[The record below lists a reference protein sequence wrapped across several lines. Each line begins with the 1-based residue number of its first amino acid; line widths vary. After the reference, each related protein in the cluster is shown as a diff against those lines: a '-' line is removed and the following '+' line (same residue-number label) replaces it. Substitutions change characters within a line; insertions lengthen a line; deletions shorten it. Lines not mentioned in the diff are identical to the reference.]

1 MRLKSIEINGFK
13 SFADKIKLDFETN
26 ITAIIGPNGSGKSNV
41 ADAVRWVLGEQSA
54 KTLRGSK
61 MEDVI
66 FSGTD
71 NKIKKNYSTVS
82 ITFDNSD
89 NVIPID
95 FKEVTISR
103 KLYRTGESDYF
114 INKSNVRLKEVRE
127 LFLDTGVG
135 REGYSI
141 IGQGRIEEIINGK
154 SEDRRAIFEEA
165 SGISKIKYQKNE
177 SQKKLFKAK
186 DNLTRLR
193 DIIIQNENRY
203 GFLKGQSTKAK
214 KGIALLED
222 IEKAEFSISY
232 KDYNNLNSNFNKY
245 SENLEINKEEL
256 FDINKEFENVKLK
269 ISPLKEELNN
279 ITNVIEKDSAE
290 LDRINKKKNDITNKK
305 NVLIERNKFIR
316 LNNEQFL
323 KLKQE
328 YIDNLEK
335 INLEISE
342 QEKKISEKNSIL
354 KNYIDDKNKV
364 KNELSKSKELLSS
377 KVQILDK
384 FFLEK
389 EEIENKISDLETE
402 KRANEIIT
410 DSIKKKIEENTEEV
424 TKLNIEKENI
434 EKKLSE
440 NNSLLESNN
449 QKVQNIDLTIFEKRQ
464 LISELEKEL
473 ISLNN
478 QVSNINNEINYKNK
492 EIIMLK
498 NYIRNY
504 EGYGKSVQDLFKL
517 CDRETE
523 LKSMICGTLGELISV
538 EEKYKKAIDTVLSSN
553 LQGIVVHNDLE
564 AKKIIEKIKANKIG
578 RLNFFPISKILLKKE
593 YSSIIDSDILSF
605 ANDVITCDNDYRNIV
620 DYFLANTIICENM
633 DIAIK
638 LSNKFKNKFRIVTLD
653 GDVINSWGSI
663 SGGYKSSKNSFSIIG
678 RKQQLAKALS
688 DIENLETNL
697 KNNINRISE
706 VKTDLQSNKENLD
719 NLKSEKEDVKLKID
733 SLQKL
738 IYLNEFDV
746 RKITEKI
753 DEINNYK
760 ENHQGFTS
768 DKEKELILYKEKS
781 ILIDDEINKYNLEI
795 NKLKNLVLEM
805 EKNEIIV
812 INNLDSIE
820 RDINI
825 LDNSKNILLEN
836 KNSNE
841 SKLKL
846 KESELIESE
855 LQLKNNLS
863 EIELIEQLNVEFNLK
878 TDELTNSI
886 STNTHL
892 RKKLILNNEE
902 ISKRYSE
909 LSEKSLTLEKEIEKN
924 ELRIS
929 NLKEQF
935 SNLINRLCD
944 EYSLTLE
951 DCERKMELY
960 KNEHFT
966 KEELKRLKED
976 LRKLGSFSY
985 DSIEEFEKVKNEL
998 EFQKNQEI
1006 DLQNSIEDINKII
1019 LKLENTMKKT
1029 FINEFKTIN
1038 ENFSNIFKILFNGG
1052 EARLELESEDIL
1064 NCGIDI
1070 IAKPVG
1076 KKMQTLSLMSG
1087 GEKSLT
1093 AVALLFAIFETK
1105 PSPFCILDEVDAALD
1120 DSNILRY
1127 VEYLK
1132 NYLTET
1138 QFIMITHRKPTME
1151 MADMIYGVTMEQ
1163 KGVSKIVS
1171 MTFNKEKK

>member
-290 LDRINKKKNDITNKK
+290 LDRINNKKNDITNKK

-316 LNNEQFL
+316 LNNEQSL

-342 QEKKISEKNSIL
+342 QEKKFFEKNLIL

-389 EEIENKISDLETE
+389 EKIENKINYLETE

-424 TKLNIEKENI
+424 TKLNIEKKNI

-593 YSSIIDSDILSF
+593 RSSIIDSDILSF

-688 DIENLETNL
+688 DIENLETSL
-697 KNNINRISE
+697 KNNINRISD
-706 VKTDLQSNKENLD
+706 VKTDLQLNKEKLD
-719 NLKSEKEDVKLKID
+719 NLKSEKEDIKLKIN

-738 IYLNEFDV
+738 IYSNEFDI
-746 RKITEKI
+746 RKISEKI
-753 DEINNYK
+753 DEIDNYK
-760 ENHQGFTS
+760 ENHQGFTP

-781 ILIDDEINKYNLEI
+781 ILMDDEINKYNLEI
-795 NKLKNLVLEM
+795 NEIKNLILEL

-841 SKLKL
+841 GKLKL
-846 KESELIESE
+846 KETELIESE

-863 EIELIEQLNVEFNLK
+863 EIELIEQLNAKLNIK
-878 TDELTNSI
+878 TDELNNSI
-886 STNTHL
+886 SNNTNL
-892 RKKLILNNEE
+892 RKKLILDNEE
-902 ISKRYSE
+902 VSKRYSE

-935 SNLINRLCD
+935 SNLIIRLCD

-960 KNEHFT
+960 KNEYFT
-966 KEELKRLKED
+966 KEELKRLKEN
-976 LRKLGSFSY
+976 LRELGSFSY

-1052 EARLELESEDIL
+1052 EARLELDSEDIL

-1171 MTFNKEKK
+1171 MTFNKEK

>member
-688 DIENLETNL
+688 DIENLETSL
-697 KNNINRISE
+697 KNNINRISD

-733 SLQKL
+733 SLQKI

-781 ILIDDEINKYNLEI
+781 ILIDDEINKYNVEI
-795 NKLKNLVLEM
+795 NELKNLVLEL

-855 LQLKNNLS
+855 LQLKNNSS
-863 EIELIEQLNVEFNLK
+863 EIESIEQLNVEFNLK
-878 TDELTNSI
+878 TEELTNSI
-886 STNTHL
+886 SKNTHL
-892 RKKLILNNEE
+892 RKKLILDNEE

-966 KEELKRLKED
+966 KEELKRLKEN
-976 LRKLGSFSY
+976 LRELGSFSY

-1052 EARLELESEDIL
+1052 EARLELDSEDIL

>member
-214 KGIALLED
+214 KGIALLEN

-232 KDYNNLNSNFNKY
+232 KDYNNLNSNFNKF

-256 FDINKEFENVKLK
+256 LDINKEFENVKLK

-290 LDRINKKKNDITNKK
+290 LDRINNQKNEITNKK

-316 LNNEQFL
+316 LNNEQSL

-342 QEKKISEKNSIL
+342 QEKKFSEKNSIL

-389 EEIENKISDLETE
+389 EKIENKISDLETE

-449 QKVQNIDLTIFEKRQ
+449 QKVQNIDLTIYEKRQ

-578 RLNFFPISKILLKKE
+578 RLNFVPISKILLKKE
-593 YSSIIDSDILSF
+593 RSNIIDSDILSF

-620 DYFLANTIICENM
+620 DYFLANTVICENM

-688 DIENLETNL
+688 DIENLETSL
-697 KNNINRISE
+697 KNNINRIFE

-746 RKITEKI
+746 RKISEKI
-753 DEINNYK
+753 DEIDNYK

-795 NKLKNLVLEM
+795 NGLKNLILEL

-836 KNSNE
+836 KNQS
-841 SKLKL
+841 
-846 KESELIESE
+846 
-855 LQLKNNLS
+855 
-863 EIELIEQLNVEFNLK
+863 
-878 TDELTNSI
+878 
-886 STNTHL
+886 
-892 RKKLILNNEE
+892 
-902 ISKRYSE
+902 
-909 LSEKSLTLEKEIEKN
+909 
-924 ELRIS
+924 
-929 NLKEQF
+929 
-935 SNLINRLCD
+935 
-944 EYSLTLE
+944 
-951 DCERKMELY
+951 
-960 KNEHFT
+960 
-966 KEELKRLKED
+966 
-976 LRKLGSFSY
+976 
-985 DSIEEFEKVKNEL
+985 
-998 EFQKNQEI
+998 
-1006 DLQNSIEDINKII
+1006 
-1019 LKLENTMKKT
+1019 
-1029 FINEFKTIN
+1029 
-1038 ENFSNIFKILFNGG
+1038 
-1052 EARLELESEDIL
+1052 
-1064 NCGIDI
+1064 
-1070 IAKPVG
+1070 
-1076 KKMQTLSLMSG
+1076 
-1087 GEKSLT
+1087 
-1093 AVALLFAIFETK
+1093 
-1105 PSPFCILDEVDAALD
+1105 
-1120 DSNILRY
+1120 
-1127 VEYLK
+1127 
-1132 NYLTET
+1132 
-1138 QFIMITHRKPTME
+1138 
-1151 MADMIYGVTMEQ
+1151 
-1163 KGVSKIVS
+1163 
-1171 MTFNKEKK
+1171 

>member
-41 ADAVRWVLGEQSA
+41 SDAVRWVLGEQSA

-733 SLQKL
+733 SLQKI

-760 ENHQGFTS
+760 ENHQGFTL

-855 LQLKNNLS
+855 LQLKNNSS
-863 EIELIEQLNVEFNLK
+863 EIEVIEQLIIEINLK
-878 TDELTNSI
+878 TDKLNNSI
-886 STNTHL
+886 SKNTDL
-892 RKKLILNNEE
+892 RKKLILDNEE

-966 KEELKRLKED
+966 KEELKRLKEN
-976 LRKLGSFSY
+976 LRELGSFSY

-998 EFQKNQEI
+998 EFQKKQEI

-1029 FINEFKTIN
+1029 FLNEFKSIN

-1052 EARLELESEDIL
+1052 EARLELDSEDIL

>member
-214 KGIALLED
+214 KGIALLEN

-290 LDRINKKKNDITNKK
+290 LDRINNKKNNITNKK

-316 LNNEQFL
+316 LNNEQSL

-342 QEKKISEKNSIL
+342 QEKKFSEKNSIL

-364 KNELSKSKELLSS
+364 KNELSKNKELLSS

-449 QKVQNIDLTIFEKRQ
+449 QKVQNIDLTIYEKRQ

-473 ISLNN
+473 ITLNN

-593 YSSIIDSDILSF
+593 RSNIIDSDILSF

-620 DYFLANTIICENM
+620 DYFLANTVICENM

-638 LSNKFKNKFRIVTLD
+638 LSNKFKNKYRIVTLD

-678 RKQQLAKALS
+678 RKQQLENALS
-688 DIENLETNL
+688 DIKDL
-697 KNNINRISE
+697 KTSLNNSQNRISE
-706 VKTDLQSNKENLD
+706 IETNLQLNKEKLD
-719 NLKSEKEDVKLKID
+719 NLKSEKEDIKLKID

-738 IYLNEFDV
+738 IYLNEFDI
-746 RKITEKI
+746 RKISEKI
-753 DEINNYK
+753 DEIDNYK

-781 ILIDDEINKYNLEI
+781 ILIDDEINRYNLEI
-795 NKLKNLVLEM
+795 NEIKNLILEL

-841 SKLKL
+841 GKLKL
-846 KESELIESE
+846 KETELIESE

-863 EIELIEQLNVEFNLK
+863 EIELIEQLIIEINLK
-878 TDELTNSI
+878 TDKLNNSI
-886 STNTHL
+886 SKNTDL
-892 RKKLILNNEE
+892 REKLILDNEE

-960 KNEHFT
+960 KNEQFT
-966 KEELKRLKED
+966 KEELKRLKEN
-976 LRKLGSFSY
+976 LRELGSFSY

-998 EFQKNQEI
+998 EFQKKQEI

-1052 EARLELESEDIL
+1052 EARLELDSEDIL

>member
-290 LDRINKKKNDITNKK
+290 LDRINNKKNDITNKK

-335 INLEISE
+335 ISLEISE

-733 SLQKL
+733 SLQKI

-855 LQLKNNLS
+855 LQLKNNSS
-863 EIELIEQLNVEFNLK
+863 EIEVIEQLIIEINLK
-878 TDELTNSI
+878 TDKLNNSI
-886 STNTHL
+886 SKNTDL
-892 RKKLILNNEE
+892 RKKLILDNEE

-966 KEELKRLKED
+966 KEELKRLKEN
-976 LRKLGSFSY
+976 LRELGSFSY

-998 EFQKNQEI
+998 EFQKKQEI

-1052 EARLELESEDIL
+1052 EARLELDSEDIL

>member
-127 LFLDTGVG
+127 LFLDTGIG

-214 KGIALLED
+214 KGIALLEN

-279 ITNVIEKDSAE
+279 IINVIEKDSAE
-290 LDRINKKKNDITNKK
+290 LDRINNKKNDITNKK

-316 LNNEQFL
+316 LNNEQSL

-449 QKVQNIDLTIFEKRQ
+449 QKVQNINLTIFEKRQ

-593 YSSIIDSDILSF
+593 RSNIIDSDILSF

-620 DYFLANTIICENM
+620 DYFLANTVICENM

-678 RKQQLAKALS
+678 RKQQLVKALL
-688 DIENLETNL
+688 DIENLETSL

-746 RKITEKI
+746 RKISEKI
-753 DEINNYK
+753 DEIDNYK

-795 NKLKNLVLEM
+795 NELKNLILEL

-855 LQLKNNLS
+855 LQLKNNLA
-863 EIELIEQLNVEFNLK
+863 EIELIEQLIIEIKLK

-886 STNTHL
+886 SKNADL
-892 RKKLILNNEE
+892 RKKLILDNEE

-935 SNLINRLCD
+935 SNLIIRLCD

-966 KEELKRLKED
+966 KEELKRLKEN
-976 LRKLGSFSY
+976 LRELGSFSY

-1052 EARLELESEDIL
+1052 EARLELDSEDIL

>member
-478 QVSNINNEINYKNK
+478 QVSNINNEMNYKNK

-593 YSSIIDSDILSF
+593 RSSIIDSDILSF

-678 RKQQLAKALS
+678 RKQQLVKALS
-688 DIENLETNL
+688 DIENLETSL
-697 KNNINRISE
+697 KNNINRISD

-719 NLKSEKEDVKLKID
+719 NLKSEKEDLKLKID

-760 ENHQGFTS
+760 EDHQGFTS

-855 LQLKNNLS
+855 LQLKNNSS
-863 EIELIEQLNVEFNLK
+863 EIEVIEQLIIEINLK
-878 TDELTNSI
+878 TDKLNNSI
-886 STNTHL
+886 SKNTHL

-966 KEELKRLKED
+966 KEELKRLKEN
-976 LRKLGSFSY
+976 LRELGSFSY

-998 EFQKNQEI
+998 EFQKKQEI

-1029 FINEFKTIN
+1029 FLNEFKSIN

-1052 EARLELESEDIL
+1052 EARLELDSEDIL

>member
-61 MEDVI
+61 LEDVI

-214 KGIALLED
+214 KGIALLEN

-688 DIENLETNL
+688 DIENLETSL
-697 KNNINRISE
+697 KNNINRISD

-733 SLQKL
+733 SLQKI

-795 NKLKNLVLEM
+795 NELKNLVLEL

-855 LQLKNNLS
+855 LQLKNNSS
-863 EIELIEQLNVEFNLK
+863 EIESIEQLNVEFNLK
-878 TDELTNSI
+878 TEELTNSI
-886 STNTHL
+886 SKNTHL
-892 RKKLILNNEE
+892 RKKLILDNEE

-966 KEELKRLKED
+966 KEELKRLKEN
-976 LRKLGSFSY
+976 LRELGSFSY

-1052 EARLELESEDIL
+1052 EARLELDSEDIL

>member
-154 SEDRRAIFEEA
+154 SDDRRAIFEEA

-290 LDRINKKKNDITNKK
+290 LDRINNQKNEITNKK

-316 LNNEQFL
+316 LNNEQSL

-335 INLEISE
+335 INFEISE
-342 QEKKISEKNSIL
+342 QEKRISEKNSIL

-389 EEIENKISDLETE
+389 EKIENKISDLETE

-449 QKVQNIDLTIFEKRQ
+449 QKVQNIDLTIYEKRQ

-593 YSSIIDSDILSF
+593 RSNIIDSDILSF

-620 DYFLANTIICENM
+620 DYFLANTVICENM

-638 LSNKFKNKFRIVTLD
+638 LSNKFKHKFRIVTLD

-781 ILIDDEINKYNLEI
+781 ILIDDEIDKYNLEI
-795 NKLKNLVLEM
+795 NELKNLVLEL

-878 TDELTNSI
+878 TDELNNSI
-886 STNTHL
+886 SKNTHL
-892 RKKLILNNEE
+892 RKKLILDNEE

-944 EYSLTLE
+944 GYSLTLE

-976 LRKLGSFSY
+976 LRELGSFSY

-998 EFQKNQEI
+998 EFQKKQEI

-1029 FINEFKTIN
+1029 FLNEFKSIN

-1052 EARLELESEDIL
+1052 EARLELDSEDIL

-1093 AVALLFAIFETK
+1093 AVALLFAIFETR

-1171 MTFNKEKK
+1171 MTFNKENE

>member
-1 MRLKSIEINGFK
+1 
-13 SFADKIKLDFETN
+13 
-26 ITAIIGPNGSGKSNV
+26 
-41 ADAVRWVLGEQSA
+41 
-54 KTLRGSK
+54 
-61 MEDVI
+61 
-66 FSGTD
+66 
-71 NKIKKNYSTVS
+71 
-82 ITFDNSD
+82 
-89 NVIPID
+89 
-95 FKEVTISR
+95 
-103 KLYRTGESDYF
+103 
-114 INKSNVRLKEVRE
+114 
-127 LFLDTGVG
+127 
-135 REGYSI
+135 
-141 IGQGRIEEIINGK
+141 
-154 SEDRRAIFEEA
+154 
-165 SGISKIKYQKNE
+165 
-177 SQKKLFKAK
+177 
-186 DNLTRLR
+186 
-193 DIIIQNENRY
+193 
-203 GFLKGQSTKAK
+203 
-214 KGIALLED
+214 
-222 IEKAEFSISY
+222 
-232 KDYNNLNSNFNKY
+232 
-245 SENLEINKEEL
+245 
-256 FDINKEFENVKLK
+256 
-269 ISPLKEELNN
+269 
-279 ITNVIEKDSAE
+279 
-290 LDRINKKKNDITNKK
+290 
-305 NVLIERNKFIR
+305 
-316 LNNEQFL
+316 
-323 KLKQE
+323 
-328 YIDNLEK
+328 
-335 INLEISE
+335 
-342 QEKKISEKNSIL
+342 
-354 KNYIDDKNKV
+354 
-364 KNELSKSKELLSS
+364 
-377 KVQILDK
+377 
-384 FFLEK
+384 
-389 EEIENKISDLETE
+389 
-402 KRANEIIT
+402 
-410 DSIKKKIEENTEEV
+410 
-424 TKLNIEKENI
+424 
-434 EKKLSE
+434 
-440 NNSLLESNN
+440 
-449 QKVQNIDLTIFEKRQ
+449 
-464 LISELEKEL
+464 
-473 ISLNN
+473 
-478 QVSNINNEINYKNK
+478 
-492 EIIMLK
+492 MLK

-517 CDRETE
+517 YEKETE

-593 YSSIIDSDILSF
+593 RSNIIDSDILSF

-620 DYFLANTIICENM
+620 DYFLANTVICENM

-638 LSNKFKNKFRIVTLD
+638 LSNKFKNKYRIVTLD

-678 RKQQLAKALS
+678 RKQQLENALS
-688 DIENLETNL
+688 DIKDL
-697 KNNINRISE
+697 KTSLNNSQNRISE
-706 VKTDLQSNKENLD
+706 IETNLQLNKEKLD
-719 NLKSEKEDVKLKID
+719 NLKSEKEDIKLKID

-738 IYLNEFDV
+738 IYLNEFDI
-746 RKITEKI
+746 RKISEKI
-753 DEINNYK
+753 DEIDNYK

-781 ILIDDEINKYNLEI
+781 ILIDDEINRYNLEI
-795 NKLKNLVLEM
+795 NEIKNLILEL

-841 SKLKL
+841 GKLKL
-846 KESELIESE
+846 KETELIESE

-863 EIELIEQLNVEFNLK
+863 EIELIEQLIIEINLK
-878 TDELTNSI
+878 TDKLNNSI
-886 STNTHL
+886 SKNTDL
-892 RKKLILNNEE
+892 REKLILDNEE

-960 KNEHFT
+960 KNEQFT
-966 KEELKRLKED
+966 KEELKRLKEN
-976 LRKLGSFSY
+976 LRELGSFSY

-998 EFQKNQEI
+998 EFQKKQEI

-1052 EARLELESEDIL
+1052 EARLELDSEDIL

>member
-364 KNELSKSKELLSS
+364 RNELSKSKELLSS

-733 SLQKL
+733 SLQKI

-855 LQLKNNLS
+855 LQLKNNSS
-863 EIELIEQLNVEFNLK
+863 EIEVIEQLIIEINLK
-878 TDELTNSI
+878 TDKLNNSI
-886 STNTHL
+886 SKNTDL
-892 RKKLILNNEE
+892 RKKLILDNEE

-966 KEELKRLKED
+966 KEELKRLKEN
-976 LRKLGSFSY
+976 LRELGSFSY

-998 EFQKNQEI
+998 EFQKKQEI

-1029 FINEFKTIN
+1029 FLNEFKSIN

-1052 EARLELESEDIL
+1052 EARLELDSEDIL

>member
-290 LDRINKKKNDITNKK
+290 LDRINNKKNDITNKK

-335 INLEISE
+335 ISLEISE
-342 QEKKISEKNSIL
+342 QEKKFSEKNSIL

-733 SLQKL
+733 SLQKI

-855 LQLKNNLS
+855 LQLKNNSS
-863 EIELIEQLNVEFNLK
+863 EIEVIEQLIIEINLK
-878 TDELTNSI
+878 TDKLNNSI
-886 STNTHL
+886 SKNTDL
-892 RKKLILNNEE
+892 RKKLILDNEE

-966 KEELKRLKED
+966 KEELKRLKEN
-976 LRKLGSFSY
+976 LRELGSFSY

-998 EFQKNQEI
+998 EFQKKQEI

-1029 FINEFKTIN
+1029 FLNEFKSIN

-1052 EARLELESEDIL
+1052 EARLELDSEDIL

>member
-214 KGIALLED
+214 KGIALLEN

-290 LDRINKKKNDITNKK
+290 LDRINNKKNNITNKK

-316 LNNEQFL
+316 LNNEQSL

-342 QEKKISEKNSIL
+342 QEKKFSEKNSIL

-364 KNELSKSKELLSS
+364 KNELSKNKELLSS

-449 QKVQNIDLTIFEKRQ
+449 QKVQNIDLTIYEKRQ

-593 YSSIIDSDILSF
+593 RSNIIDSDILSF

-620 DYFLANTIICENM
+620 DYFLANTVICENM

-638 LSNKFKNKFRIVTLD
+638 LSNKFKNKYRIVTLD

-663 SGGYKSSKNSFSIIG
+663 SGGYKSSKDSFSIIG
-678 RKQQLAKALS
+678 RKQQLENALS
-688 DIENLETNL
+688 DIKDL
-697 KNNINRISE
+697 KTSLNNSQNRISE
-706 VKTDLQSNKENLD
+706 IETNLQLNKEKLD
-719 NLKSEKEDVKLKID
+719 NLKSEKEDIKLKID

-738 IYLNEFDV
+738 IYLNEFDI
-746 RKITEKI
+746 RKISEKI
-753 DEINNYK
+753 DEIDNYK

-781 ILIDDEINKYNLEI
+781 ILIDDEINRYNLEI
-795 NKLKNLVLEM
+795 NEIKNLILEL

-841 SKLKL
+841 GKLKL
-846 KESELIESE
+846 KETELIESE

-863 EIELIEQLNVEFNLK
+863 EIELIEQLIIEINLK
-878 TDELTNSI
+878 TDKLNNSI
-886 STNTHL
+886 SKNTDL
-892 RKKLILNNEE
+892 REKLILDNEE

-960 KNEHFT
+960 KNEQFT
-966 KEELKRLKED
+966 KEELKRLKEN
-976 LRKLGSFSY
+976 LRELGSFSY

-998 EFQKNQEI
+998 EFQKKQEI

-1052 EARLELESEDIL
+1052 EARLELDSEDIL

>member
-177 SQKKLFKAK
+177 SQKKLFKSK

-214 KGIALLED
+214 KGIALLEN

-290 LDRINKKKNDITNKK
+290 LDRINNKKNDITNKK

-364 KNELSKSKELLSS
+364 KNELSKSRELLSS

-593 YSSIIDSDILSF
+593 RSSIIDSDILSF

-688 DIENLETNL
+688 DIENLETSL
-697 KNNINRISE
+697 KNNINRISD

-733 SLQKL
+733 SLQKI

-855 LQLKNNLS
+855 LQLKNNSS
-863 EIELIEQLNVEFNLK
+863 EIEVIEQLIIEINLK
-878 TDELTNSI
+878 TDKLNNSI
-886 STNTHL
+886 SKNTHL

-976 LRKLGSFSY
+976 LRELGSFSY

-998 EFQKNQEI
+998 EFQKKQEI

-1029 FINEFKTIN
+1029 FLNEFKSIN

-1052 EARLELESEDIL
+1052 EARLELDSEDIL

>member
-1 MRLKSIEINGFK
+1 M
-13 SFADKIKLDFETN
+13 
-26 ITAIIGPNGSGKSNV
+26 
-41 ADAVRWVLGEQSA
+41 
-54 KTLRGSK
+54 
-61 MEDVI
+61 
-66 FSGTD
+66 
-71 NKIKKNYSTVS
+71 
-82 ITFDNSD
+82 
-89 NVIPID
+89 
-95 FKEVTISR
+95 
-103 KLYRTGESDYF
+103 
-114 INKSNVRLKEVRE
+114 
-127 LFLDTGVG
+127 
-135 REGYSI
+135 
-141 IGQGRIEEIINGK
+141 
-154 SEDRRAIFEEA
+154 
-165 SGISKIKYQKNE
+165 
-177 SQKKLFKAK
+177 
-186 DNLTRLR
+186 
-193 DIIIQNENRY
+193 
-203 GFLKGQSTKAK
+203 
-214 KGIALLED
+214 
-222 IEKAEFSISY
+222 
-232 KDYNNLNSNFNKY
+232 
-245 SENLEINKEEL
+245 
-256 FDINKEFENVKLK
+256 
-269 ISPLKEELNN
+269 
-279 ITNVIEKDSAE
+279 
-290 LDRINKKKNDITNKK
+290 
-305 NVLIERNKFIR
+305 
-316 LNNEQFL
+316 
-323 KLKQE
+323 
-328 YIDNLEK
+328 
-335 INLEISE
+335 
-342 QEKKISEKNSIL
+342 
-354 KNYIDDKNKV
+354 
-364 KNELSKSKELLSS
+364 
-377 KVQILDK
+377 
-384 FFLEK
+384 
-389 EEIENKISDLETE
+389 
-402 KRANEIIT
+402 
-410 DSIKKKIEENTEEV
+410 
-424 TKLNIEKENI
+424 
-434 EKKLSE
+434 
-440 NNSLLESNN
+440 
-449 QKVQNIDLTIFEKRQ
+449 
-464 LISELEKEL
+464 
-473 ISLNN
+473 
-478 QVSNINNEINYKNK
+478 
-492 EIIMLK
+492 
-498 NYIRNY
+498 
-504 EGYGKSVQDLFKL
+504 
-517 CDRETE
+517 
-523 LKSMICGTLGELISV
+523 
-538 EEKYKKAIDTVLSSN
+538 
-553 LQGIVVHNDLE
+553 
-564 AKKIIEKIKANKIG
+564 
-578 RLNFFPISKILLKKE
+578 
-593 YSSIIDSDILSF
+593 
-605 ANDVITCDNDYRNIV
+605 
-620 DYFLANTIICENM
+620 
-633 DIAIK
+633 
-638 LSNKFKNKFRIVTLD
+638 
-653 GDVINSWGSI
+653 
-663 SGGYKSSKNSFSIIG
+663 
-678 RKQQLAKALS
+678 
-688 DIENLETNL
+688 
-697 KNNINRISE
+697 
-706 VKTDLQSNKENLD
+706 
-719 NLKSEKEDVKLKID
+719 
-733 SLQKL
+733 QKL

-746 RKITEKI
+746 RKISEKI
-753 DEINNYK
+753 DEIDNYK

-795 NKLKNLVLEM
+795 NGLKNLILEL

-855 LQLKNNLS
+855 LQLKNNLA
-863 EIELIEQLNVEFNLK
+863 EIELIEQLIIEIKLK

-886 STNTHL
+886 SKNADL
-892 RKKLILNNEE
+892 RKKLILDNEE

-960 KNEHFT
+960 KNEQFT
-966 KEELKRLKED
+966 KEELKRLKEN
-976 LRKLGSFSY
+976 LRELGSFSY

-998 EFQKNQEI
+998 EFQEKQEI

-1052 EARLELESEDIL
+1052 EARLELDSEDIL

>member
-127 LFLDTGVG
+127 LFLDTGIG

-177 SQKKLFKAK
+177 SQKKLFRAK

-214 KGIALLED
+214 KGIALLEN

-245 SENLEINKEEL
+245 SENLEINKEEII
-256 FDINKEFENVKLK
+256 DINKEFEEVKLK
-269 ISPLKEELNN
+269 IAPLKEELNN
-279 ITNVIEKDSAE
+279 ITNIIEKDSTE
-290 LDRINKKKNDITNKK
+290 LNKLTNKKNDITNKK
-305 NVLIERNKFIR
+305 DILIERNKFIK
-316 LNNEQFL
+316 LNNDQSLNL
-323 KLKQE
+323 KRE

-342 QEKKISEKNSIL
+342 QEKKFSEKNSIL

-364 KNELSKSKELLSS
+364 KNELSKNKELLSS

-449 QKVQNIDLTIFEKRQ
+449 QKVQNIDLTIYEKRQ

-593 YSSIIDSDILSF
+593 RSNIIDSDILSF
-605 ANDVITCDNDYRNIV
+605 ANDVITCDNYYRNIV
-620 DYFLANTIICENM
+620 DYFLANTVICENM

-688 DIENLETNL
+688 DIENLETSL
-697 KNNINRISE
+697 KNNINRIFE

-746 RKITEKI
+746 RKISEKI
-753 DEINNYK
+753 DEIDNYK

-795 NKLKNLVLEM
+795 NGLKNLILEL

-855 LQLKNNLS
+855 LQLKNNLA
-863 EIELIEQLNVEFNLK
+863 EIELIEQLIIEIKLK

-886 STNTHL
+886 SKNADL
-892 RKKLILNNEE
+892 RKKLILDNEE

-960 KNEHFT
+960 KNEQFT
-966 KEELKRLKED
+966 KEELKRLKEN
-976 LRKLGSFSY
+976 LRELGSFSY

-998 EFQKNQEI
+998 EFQKKQEI

-1052 EARLELESEDIL
+1052 EARLELDSEDIL

>member
-449 QKVQNIDLTIFEKRQ
+449 QKVQNIDLTIFEKKQ

-478 QVSNINNEINYKNK
+478 QVSNINNEMNYKNK

-593 YSSIIDSDILSF
+593 RSSIIDSDILSF

-678 RKQQLAKALS
+678 RKQQLVKALS
-688 DIENLETNL
+688 DIENLETSL
-697 KNNINRISE
+697 KNNINRISD

-719 NLKSEKEDVKLKID
+719 NLKSEKEDLKLKID

-760 ENHQGFTS
+760 EDHQGFTS

-805 EKNEIIV
+805 EKNEIII

-855 LQLKNNLS
+855 LQLKNNLF

-892 RKKLILNNEE
+892 RKKLILDNEE

-976 LRKLGSFSY
+976 LRELGSFSY

-998 EFQKNQEI
+998 EFQKKQEI

-1029 FINEFKTIN
+1029 FLNEFKSIN

-1052 EARLELESEDIL
+1052 EARLELDGEDIL

>member
-214 KGIALLED
+214 KGIALLGD

-256 FDINKEFENVKLK
+256 FDINKEFENIKLK

-316 LNNEQFL
+316 LNNEQSL

-593 YSSIIDSDILSF
+593 RSNIIDSDILSF

-620 DYFLANTIICENM
+620 DYFLANTVICENM

-678 RKQQLAKALS
+678 RKQQLAKTLS

-738 IYLNEFDV
+738 IYLNEFDI
-746 RKITEKI
+746 RKISEKI

-846 KESELIESE
+846 KESSLIESE
-855 LQLKNNLS
+855 LQLKNNSS
-863 EIELIEQLNVEFNLK
+863 EIEVIEQLIIEINLK
-878 TDELTNSI
+878 TDKLNNSI
-886 STNTHL
+886 SKNTDL
-892 RKKLILNNEE
+892 RKKLILDNEE

-966 KEELKRLKED
+966 KEELKRLKEN
-976 LRKLGSFSY
+976 LRELGSFSY

-998 EFQKNQEI
+998 EFQKKQEI

-1029 FINEFKTIN
+1029 FLNEFKSIN

-1052 EARLELESEDIL
+1052 EARLELDSEDIL

>member
-364 KNELSKSKELLSS
+364 KNELSKNKELLSS

-620 DYFLANTIICENM
+620 DYFLANTVICENM

-678 RKQQLAKALS
+678 RKQQLAKTLS

-738 IYLNEFDV
+738 IYLNEFDI
-746 RKITEKI
+746 RKISEKI
-753 DEINNYK
+753 DEIDNYK

-855 LQLKNNLS
+855 LQLKNNSS
-863 EIELIEQLNVEFNLK
+863 EIEVIEQLIIEINLK
-878 TDELTNSI
+878 TDKLNNSI
-886 STNTHL
+886 SKNTDL
-892 RKKLILNNEE
+892 RKKLILDNEE

-966 KEELKRLKED
+966 KEELKRLKEN
-976 LRKLGSFSY
+976 LRELGSFSY

-998 EFQKNQEI
+998 EFQKKQEI

-1029 FINEFKTIN
+1029 FLNEFKSIN

-1052 EARLELESEDIL
+1052 EARLELDSEDIL

>member
-71 NKIKKNYSTVS
+71 TKIKKNYSTVS

-127 LFLDTGVG
+127 LFLDTGIG

-214 KGIALLED
+214 KGIALLEN

-232 KDYNNLNSNFNKY
+232 KDYNNLNSNFNKF

-256 FDINKEFENVKLK
+256 LDINKEFENVKLK

-290 LDRINKKKNDITNKK
+290 LDRINNKKNDITNKK

-316 LNNEQFL
+316 LNNEQSL

-335 INLEISE
+335 INLKISE
-342 QEKKISEKNSIL
+342 QEKRISEKNSIL

-377 KVQILDK
+377 KVQIQDK
-384 FFLEK
+384 LFLEK
-389 EEIENKISDLETE
+389 EELENKISDLETE

-593 YSSIIDSDILSF
+593 RSNIIDSDILSF

-620 DYFLANTIICENM
+620 DYFLANTVICENM

-678 RKQQLAKALS
+678 RKQQLAKTLS

-697 KNNINRISE
+697 KNNINRVSE
-706 VKTDLQSNKENLD
+706 VKTDLQSNKEKLD

-738 IYLNEFDV
+738 IYLNEFDI
-746 RKITEKI
+746 RKISEKI
-753 DEINNYK
+753 DEIDNYK

-805 EKNEIIV
+805 EKNEIII

-892 RKKLILNNEE
+892 RKKLILDNEE

-976 LRKLGSFSY
+976 LRELGSFSY

-1052 EARLELESEDIL
+1052 EAKLELDSEDIL

-1093 AVALLFAIFETK
+1093 AVALLFAIFETR

-1171 MTFNKEKK
+1171 MTFNKENE

>member
-127 LFLDTGVG
+127 LFLDTGIG

-214 KGIALLED
+214 KGIALLEN

-232 KDYNNLNSNFNKY
+232 KDYNNLNCNFNKY

-256 FDINKEFENVKLK
+256 FDINKEFENVKLT

-290 LDRINKKKNDITNKK
+290 LDRINNKKNDITNKK

-316 LNNEQFL
+316 LNNEQSL

-342 QEKKISEKNSIL
+342 QEKRISEKNSIL

-384 FFLEK
+384 FLLEK
-389 EEIENKISDLETE
+389 EKIENKISDLETE

-593 YSSIIDSDILSF
+593 RSNIIDSDILSF
-605 ANDVITCDNDYRNIV
+605 ANDVITCNNNYRNIV
-620 DYFLANTIICENM
+620 DYFLANTVICENM

-638 LSNKFKNKFRIVTLD
+638 LSNKFKNKYRIVTLD

-678 RKQQLAKALS
+678 RKQQLENALS
-688 DIENLETNL
+688 DIKDLETSL
-697 KNNINRISE
+697 NNSQNRISE
-706 VKTDLQSNKENLD
+706 IETNLQLNKEKLD
-719 NLKSEKEDVKLKID
+719 NLKSEKEDIKLKID

-746 RKITEKI
+746 RKISEKI
-753 DEINNYK
+753 DEIDNYK

-795 NKLKNLVLEM
+795 NELKNLILEL

-855 LQLKNNLS
+855 LQLKNNLA
-863 EIELIEQLNVEFNLK
+863 EIELIEQLIIEIKLK

-886 STNTHL
+886 SKNADL
-892 RKKLILNNEE
+892 RKKLILDNEE

-935 SNLINRLCD
+935 SNLIIRLCD

-966 KEELKRLKED
+966 KEELKRLKEN
-976 LRKLGSFSY
+976 LRELGSFSY

-1052 EARLELESEDIL
+1052 EARLELDSEDIL

>member
-127 LFLDTGVG
+127 LFLDTGIG

-177 SQKKLFKAK
+177 SQKKLFRAK

-214 KGIALLED
+214 KGIALLEN

-245 SENLEINKEEL
+245 SENLEINKEEII
-256 FDINKEFENVKLK
+256 DINKEFEEVKLK
-269 ISPLKEELNN
+269 IAPLKEELNN
-279 ITNVIEKDSAE
+279 ITNIIEKDSTE
-290 LDRINKKKNDITNKK
+290 LNKLTHKKNDITNKK
-305 NVLIERNKFIR
+305 DILIERNKFIK
-316 LNNEQFL
+316 LNNDQSL
-323 KLKQE
+323 NLKQE

-335 INLEISE
+335 INLEISD
-342 QEKKISEKNSIL
+342 QENKISEKGLIL
-354 KNYIDDKNKV
+354 KKYHDA
-364 KNELSKSKELLSS
+364 KNEVKSKLLKNKELLDS
-377 KVQILDK
+377 KVQIIDK
-384 FFLEK
+384 FILEK
-389 EEIENKISDLETE
+389 EEIENIINDLETE

-410 DSIKKKIEENTEEV
+410 DSINKKIEENTEEV
-424 TKLNIEKENI
+424 AKLNIEKESI

-440 NNSLLESNN
+440 NKLLLESNS
-449 QKVQNIDLTIFEKRQ
+449 QKVQNIDLTILEKRQ
-464 LISELEKEL
+464 LISELENEL

-478 QVSNINNEINYKNK
+478 QISNINNEINYKNK
-492 EIIMLK
+492 EVIMLK

-517 CDRETE
+517 CEKETE

-564 AKKIIEKIKANKIG
+564 AKKIIEKIKTNKIG
-578 RLNFFPISKILLKKE
+578 RLNFFPISKILSKKE
-593 YSSIIDSDILSF
+593 RSNITDSDILSF
-605 ANDVITCDNDYRNIV
+605 ANDVITCNDDYRNIV
-620 DYFLANTIICENM
+620 NYFLANTVICENM

-638 LSNKFKNKFRIVTLD
+638 LSNKFKNKYRIVTLD

-678 RKQQLAKALS
+678 RKQQLENALS
-688 DIENLETNL
+688 DIKALEISL
-697 KNNINRISE
+697 SNNQNRISE
-706 VKTDLQSNKENLD
+706 IKTDLQLNKEKLD
-719 NLKSEKEDVKLKID
+719 NLKNEKENAKLKID

-738 IYLNEFDV
+738 IYLNEFDIS
-746 RKITEKI
+746 KISEKI
-753 DEINNYK
+753 DEIDSYK
-760 ENHQGFTS
+760 ENHQGFTP
-768 DKEKELILYKEKS
+768 DKEKELLIYKEKS

-795 NKLKNLVLEM
+795 NELKNFILEL
-805 EKNEIIV
+805 EKEEIVV

-825 LDNSKNILLEN
+825 LGNSKNILLEN

-841 SKLKL
+841 GKLNL
-846 KESELIESE
+846 KETELIEFE

-863 EIELIEQLNVEFNLK
+863 EIELIKKLNEDLDIK
-878 TDELTNSI
+878 IEELTNSI
-886 STNTHL
+886 GFNIDL
-892 RKKLILNNEE
+892 KKKLILDNEE

-929 NLKEQF
+929 NLKDQF

-944 EYSLTLE
+944 EYSLNLE

-960 KNEHFT
+960 KSEHFT

-976 LRKLGSFSY
+976 LRELGSFSY
-985 DSIEEFEKVKNEL
+985 DSIEEFEKVKTEL
-998 EFQKNQEI
+998 EFQRNQEV
-1006 DLQNSIEDINKII
+1006 DLQNSIEDINKIT

-1029 FINEFKTIN
+1029 FINEFKSIN

-1052 EARLELESEDIL
+1052 EARLELDSEDIL

-1093 AVALLFAIFETK
+1093 AVALLFAIFETR

-1171 MTFNKEKK
+1171 MTFNKEKE

>member
-440 NNSLLESNN
+440 NNLLLESNN

-593 YSSIIDSDILSF
+593 RSNIIDSDILSF

-620 DYFLANTIICENM
+620 DYFLANTVICENM

-678 RKQQLAKALS
+678 RKQQLAKTLS

-719 NLKSEKEDVKLKID
+719 NLKSEKEDIKLKID

-738 IYLNEFDV
+738 IYLNEFDI
-746 RKITEKI
+746 RKISEKI
-753 DEINNYK
+753 DEIDNYK

-855 LQLKNNLS
+855 LQLKNNSS
-863 EIELIEQLNVEFNLK
+863 EIEVIEQLIIEINLK
-878 TDELTNSI
+878 TDKLNNSI
-886 STNTHL
+886 SKNTDL
-892 RKKLILNNEE
+892 RKKLILDNEE

-966 KEELKRLKED
+966 KEELKRLKEN
-976 LRKLGSFSY
+976 LRELGSFSY

-998 EFQKNQEI
+998 EFQKKQEI

-1029 FINEFKTIN
+1029 FLNEFKSIN

-1052 EARLELESEDIL
+1052 EARLELDSEDIL

>member
-389 EEIENKISDLETE
+389 EEIENKISGLETE

-593 YSSIIDSDILSF
+593 RSNIIDSDILSF

-620 DYFLANTIICENM
+620 DYFLANTVICENM

-733 SLQKL
+733 SLQKI

-855 LQLKNNLS
+855 LQLKNNSS
-863 EIELIEQLNVEFNLK
+863 EIEVIEQLIIEINLK
-878 TDELTNSI
+878 TDKLNNSI
-886 STNTHL
+886 SKNTDL
-892 RKKLILNNEE
+892 RKKLILDNEE

-966 KEELKRLKED
+966 KEELKKLKEN
-976 LRKLGSFSY
+976 LRELGSFSY

-998 EFQKNQEI
+998 EFQKKQEI

-1029 FINEFKTIN
+1029 FLNEFKSIN

-1052 EARLELESEDIL
+1052 EARLELDSEDIL

>member
-389 EEIENKISDLETE
+389 EEIENKISGLETE

-593 YSSIIDSDILSF
+593 RSNIIDSDILSF

-620 DYFLANTIICENM
+620 DYFLANTVICENM

-733 SLQKL
+733 SLQKI

-855 LQLKNNLS
+855 LQLKNNSS
-863 EIELIEQLNVEFNLK
+863 EIEVIEQLIIEINLK
-878 TDELTNSI
+878 TDKLNNSI
-886 STNTHL
+886 SKNTDL
-892 RKKLILNNEE
+892 RKKLILDNEE

-966 KEELKRLKED
+966 KEELKRLKEN
-976 LRKLGSFSY
+976 LRELGSFSY

-998 EFQKNQEI
+998 EFQKKQEI

-1029 FINEFKTIN
+1029 FLNEFKSIN

-1052 EARLELESEDIL
+1052 EARLELDSEDIL

>member
-410 DSIKKKIEENTEEV
+410 DSIKKKVEENTEEV

-733 SLQKL
+733 SLQKI

-855 LQLKNNLS
+855 LQLKNNSS
-863 EIELIEQLNVEFNLK
+863 EIEVIEQLIIEINLK
-878 TDELTNSI
+878 TDKLNNSI
-886 STNTHL
+886 SKNTDL
-892 RKKLILNNEE
+892 RKKLILDNEE

-966 KEELKRLKED
+966 KEELKRLKEN
-976 LRKLGSFSY
+976 LRELGSFSY

-998 EFQKNQEI
+998 EFQKKQEI

-1029 FINEFKTIN
+1029 FLNEFKSIN

-1052 EARLELESEDIL
+1052 EARLELDSEDIL

>member
-54 KTLRGSK
+54 KSLRGSK

-389 EEIENKISDLETE
+389 EEIENKISGLETE

-733 SLQKL
+733 SLQKI

-855 LQLKNNLS
+855 LQLKNNSS
-863 EIELIEQLNVEFNLK
+863 EIEVIEQLIIEINLK
-878 TDELTNSI
+878 TDKLNNSI
-886 STNTHL
+886 SKNTDL
-892 RKKLILNNEE
+892 RKKLILDNEE

-966 KEELKRLKED
+966 KEELKRLKEN
-976 LRKLGSFSY
+976 LRELGSFSY

-998 EFQKNQEI
+998 EFQKKQEI

-1029 FINEFKTIN
+1029 FLNEFKSIN

-1052 EARLELESEDIL
+1052 EARLELDSEDIL